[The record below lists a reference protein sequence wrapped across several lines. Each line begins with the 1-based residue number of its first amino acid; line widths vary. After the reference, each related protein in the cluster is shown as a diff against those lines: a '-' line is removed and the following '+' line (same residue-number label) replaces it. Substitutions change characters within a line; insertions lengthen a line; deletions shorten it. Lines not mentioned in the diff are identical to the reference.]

1 MNRKTLTSLIVLHVL
16 LAVYSVSGILSKM
29 AGKTTFLGLDF
40 CLYYAGIIAILGVY
54 AIVWQQ
60 IIKVLPLTVAFA
72 NKAITVIWGIIWGV
86 LIFTEEVVP
95 IQLAG
100 CLLII
105 VGIVLYSTD
114 TTEEEEE
121 CQT

>member
-1 MNRKTLTSLIVLHVL
+1 MTRKTLTALIVLHVL

-60 IIKVLPLTVAFA
+60 IIKVLPL
-72 NKAITVIWGIIWGV
+72 
-86 LIFTEEVVP
+86 
-95 IQLAG
+95 
-100 CLLII
+100 
-105 VGIVLYSTD
+105 
-114 TTEEEEE
+114 
-121 CQT
+121 